1 MSDMK
6 ASVTETKA
14 GFHVEGYE
22 KIEYDFTFMDGVFN
36 KENPQ
41 LAECYQ
47 RWQRCLAVMDS
58 NIFDV
63 YGKQMQEYFDHH
75 KLELKI
81 HKTMIGEKAKSV
93 ETLLSIVDS
102 MNEFGIYRKE
112 PVLVV
117 GGGLVTD
124 VAGFACASYR
134 RNTNYIRI
142 PTTVIGLIDA
152 SVSIKVAVN
161 YGNYKNRLG
170 AYHAPMHTF
179 LDFSFLRTL
188 PEAQIR
194 NGFAELIKIS
204 SCAHLPTFDRL
215 DKYCEQLIGTA
226 FGRSDDATQEV
237 REAADHI
244 NRDGIFEMLKLETP
258 NLHEIGLDRVIA
270 YGHTWS
276 PMHELVPEV
285 PLRHGH
291 AISIDMAYSATL
303 ANMRGLLSDA
313 EHKRILNL
321 FSRAGLSMDH
331 PQFDEDVLEKAT
343 AAILKTRDGKLR
355 AAVPNPLG
363 SCVFLNDVSN
373 DEMAAA
379 LRKHK
384 EILKGY
390 PRQGAGLEA
399 FVDASD
405 TGYTVNNKAVENG
418 VNGVNGS
425 VKHSVLNDDAKAGL
439 AKGGL
444 GQNGNVDGV
453 TGEPAHAINHA
464 SGPEGVDGP
473 TGAKKENGIP
483 VNGLANG
490 VNNA

>member
-1 MSDMK
+1 MSDLK
-6 ASVTETKA
+6 ATVAETKN

-41 LAECYQ
+41 LANCYE
-47 RWQRCLAVMDS
+47 RWGRTLAVMDA

-63 YGKQMQEYFDHH
+63 YGAQIQEYFDHH
-75 KLELKI
+75 KLQLSI
-81 HKTMIGEKAKSV
+81 HKTMIGEKAKSI

-102 MNEFGIYRKE
+102 MNKFGIFRKE

-124 VAGFACASYR
+124 VAGFACAAYR
-134 RNTNYIRI
+134 RNTNYIRV

-188 PEAQIR
+188 PVAQIR

-204 SCAHLPTFDRL
+204 TCAHLDTFNLL
-215 DKYCEQLIGTA
+215 DKYCEQLIETG
-226 FGRSDDATQEV
+226 FGRTDGAPQEV
-237 REAADHI
+237 RDAADKI
-244 NRDGIFEMLKLETP
+244 NRAGIHRMLELETP
-258 NLHEIGLDRVIA
+258 NLHEIGLDRIIA

-276 PMHELVPEV
+276 PLHELVPDV

-303 ANMRGLLSDA
+303 AHMRGLVSDA
-313 EHKRILNL
+313 EYKRILGL

-331 PQFDEDVLEKAT
+331 PQFNEEILEQGT
-343 AAILKTRDGKLR
+343 QAILKTRDGKLR
-355 AAVPNPLG
+355 AAIPAPLG
-363 SCVFLNDVSN
+363 SCVFLNDVDM
-373 DEMAAA
+373 DEMFKA

-384 EILKGY
+384 EIMKEY
-390 PRQGAGLEA
+390 PRQGAGLDA
-399 FVDASD
+399 HVDASD
-405 TGYTVNNKAVENG
+405 TGYTVNAKPVEGAAVKNIASKSLINDDVKVASAVAAEEARKDSLTNGKANG
-418 VNGVNGS
+418 VNGHTNG
-425 VKHSVLNDDAKAGL
+425 HT
-439 AKGGL
+439 
-444 GQNGNVDGV
+444 NG
-453 TGEPAHAINHA
+453 H
-464 SGPEGVDGP
+464 
-473 TGAKKENGIP
+473 
-483 VNGLANG
+483 ANG
-490 VNNA
+490 VTDGASNGVH